1 MASVKKNNH
10 DKKMK
15 IKQEEEER
23 AQKLQELE
31 DLRMKEYQEDYNS
44 RIGDERQKILD
55 HEKKIKEMER
65 QEAEL
70 LGRLK
75 NSQQMEQA
83 EYGKLEKALKIS
95 NEACEMRKKKVNKIR
110 KPRPMEIAKMRNSI
124 STNPS
129 EKVSPNNL

>member
-1 MASVKKNNH
+1 MEEQ
-10 DKKMK
+10 K
-15 IKQEEEER
+15 IKENQDNYYARVEE
-23 AQKLQELE
+23 
-31 DLRMKEYQEDYNS
+31 
-44 RIGDERQKILD
+44 ERQKILD

-65 QEAEL
+65 LEAEL

-83 EYGKLEKALKIS
+83 EYGKLEKALKMS

-110 KPRPMEIAKMRNSI
+110 KPRPKEITGIRNSI

-129 EKVSPNNL
+129 EKVSTNNL